1 MSDCKGKNVVP
12 VDETLLEKKD
22 KEIKHLRKQI
32 SALQNEAIRSF
43 TEAIHYNERILY
55 NVVAYHDR
63 VASFREDGGGC
74 MTIRNQLIASQAI
87 LADAR
92 DAMLSYTSIGFEDQ
106 EQQCGDEDDKESIK
120 SITTS
125 ITNKEGRREG
135 GFFTDTFKDT
145 LKDPLK
151 NPLITESLRATPS
164 QSFVESLKELTAK
177 LALRQSNNTNTITNN
192 TATTSQQ
199 PQTPESLVTNL
210 VTSPEATKQTPK
222 IAIPAVYVGVFKID
236 IPPAVIKKSLS
247 DMFGEVIAVA
257 KYRHRDHAFA
267 YFSKW
272 DSYHEALSQGGIVI
286 SGQMLS
292 IKKSEHAP
300 RPGSFD
306 WYRFRSAYENNKE
319 SLKIGL
325 SGPPGV
331 GKSTFIERFG
341 MYILSQNHRLS
352 VLAVDPSSS
361 RTGGSILADKTRMS
375 ELSQQ
380 EDAYIRPSPS
390 RGALARNTSEAII
403 LCEAAGYDVCIVET
417 VGVGQSEIMVADI
430 VDMFV
435 LMVPPAGGDEIQGL
449 KKGIVEISDLVIVNK
464 ADGPLANSAK
474 EAAAEYTSA
483 LKYLNPISTYWKPQ
497 V

>member
-1 MSDCKGKNVVP
+1 MSDCKGKNVVS
-12 VDETLLEKKD
+12 VDEPLLEKKD

-106 EQQCGDEDDKESIK
+106 EQCGDEDDKESIK

-135 GFFTDTFKDT
+135 GFVGDTFKDT

-192 TATTSQQ
+192 TATITTSQQ
-199 PQTPESLVTNL
+199 PQTPESLVTSLGQNFQEA
-210 VTSPEATKQTPK
+210 TSPEATKQTPK
-222 IAIPAVYVGVFKID
+222 ITIPAVYVGVFKID

-272 DSYHEALSQGGIVI
+272 ESYNEALSQGGIVI

-306 WYRFRSAYENNKE
+306 WYRFRSAYENNE
-319 SLKIGL
+319 LLK
-325 SGPPGV
+325 
-331 GKSTFIERFG
+331 
-341 MYILSQNHRLS
+341 
-352 VLAVDPSSS
+352 
-361 RTGGSILADKTRMS
+361 
-375 ELSQQ
+375 
-380 EDAYIRPSPS
+380 
-390 RGALARNTSEAII
+390 
-403 LCEAAGYDVCIVET
+403 
-417 VGVGQSEIMVADI
+417 
-430 VDMFV
+430 
-435 LMVPPAGGDEIQGL
+435 
-449 KKGIVEISDLVIVNK
+449 
-464 ADGPLANSAK
+464 
-474 EAAAEYTSA
+474 
-483 LKYLNPISTYWKPQ
+483 
-497 V
+497 